1 MKDIDT
7 LLQEHNL
14 DRFEIEELLRRNEKI
29 AAIKLVRD
37 KTNWDLRNSKDFVE
51 AFEANDTHFTQDDSF
66 SGNSNVSVKTFNKNG
81 QLTVKLKLNNQ
92 PEKVVFPSDPDWAE
106 VKKVMGN
113 KPELL
118 AYEKEYLENP
128 TKFQNQKNT
137 LFIEEN
143 GSGKWKVVLLA
154 AVCTIVIIYL
164 IYSNS

>member
-51 AFEANDTHFTQDDSF
+51 AIEANDTHFTQYDSF

-106 VKKVMGN
+106 VKRVMGN

-128 TKFQNQKNT
+128 DQISKSKKYTFHRREWFRKMESCTFGSCFHNRNYLSH
-137 LFIEEN
+137 LF
-143 GSGKWKVVLLA
+143 
-154 AVCTIVIIYL
+154 
-164 IYSNS
+164 